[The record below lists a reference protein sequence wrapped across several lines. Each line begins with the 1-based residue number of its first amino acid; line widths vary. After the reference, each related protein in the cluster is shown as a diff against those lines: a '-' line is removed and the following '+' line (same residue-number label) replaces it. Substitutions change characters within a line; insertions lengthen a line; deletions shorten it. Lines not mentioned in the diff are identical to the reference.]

1 MNFYEMVSIAYFTRL
16 SVPTMGMGGLV
27 KGLGGGTVFRLKLGM
42 GILGPGWA

>member
-1 MNFYEMVSIAYFTRL
+1 MKWHSIAYFTRL

-27 KGLGGGTVFRLKLGM
+27 KGLGGGTVVRLKLGM